1 MWEEF
6 EICFVVFLVE
16 GGLFIYNIIVKNI
29 ITEFDGPGVT
39 LCG

>member
-1 MWEEF
+1 MF
-6 EICFVVFLVE
+6 CCCFWW
-16 GGLFIYNIIVKNI
+16 GGGGCLYIYNIIVKNI

>member
-1 MWEEF
+1 M
-6 EICFVVFLVE
+6 CFWGVCV
-16 GGLFIYNIIVKNI
+16 GGGGGMYTIIVKNI